1 MLLYKKMREGMNP
14 DFFIT
19 APKSGSYIVRA
30 QRDHIRKTVWENSR
44 KQGLRE
50 LPKAGGYI
58 LPYILSRVWKEL
70 ILRVLPGANTECSVY
85 WKIHLAERTIL
96 KELSSNI
103 PLLRMIN
110 LLVLFPFLKVRGISC
125 LLDGPHIW

>member
-1 MLLYKKMREGMNP
+1 MREGMNP

-19 APKSGSYIVRA
+19 APKSGFYIVRG
-30 QRDHIRKTVWENSR
+30 QRDHIRKTVWESSR
-44 KQGLRE
+44 GRGLRE
-50 LPKAGGYI
+50 LPKAVVYI
-58 LPYILSRVWKEL
+58 LPYILSQVQL
-70 ILRVLPGANTECSVY
+70 ILRILPGANTECSVY

-110 LLVLFPFLKVRGISC
+110 LLVLFLFLK
-125 LLDGPHIW
+125 